1 MEAIRHR
8 VGVFAPVGEVIEA
21 LTTAEGGKR
30 WWTEDVRLVGGP
42 GVGGELTY
50 LFGGPDRGATMEI
63 VEIGP
68 ERVVWRCEKGPAE
81 WVGTTITFELRGD
94 DSDGETVVL
103 FTHAGW
109 REPVEFMH
117 HCSTR
122 WGYFLISLKHALEG
136 GAGGP
141 ATPWPHD
148 EKVSSW
154 D

>member
-1 MEAIRHR
+1 MATDIRPATADD
-8 VGVFAPVGEVIEA
+8 GDA
-21 LTTAEGGKR
+21 LAHIYNHY
-30 WWTEDVRLVGGP
+30 V
-42 GVGGELTY
+42 
-50 LFGGPDRGATMEI
+50 A
-63 VEIGP
+63 
-68 ERVVWRCEKGPAE
+68 
-81 WVGTTITFELRGD
+81 GTTITFELRGD